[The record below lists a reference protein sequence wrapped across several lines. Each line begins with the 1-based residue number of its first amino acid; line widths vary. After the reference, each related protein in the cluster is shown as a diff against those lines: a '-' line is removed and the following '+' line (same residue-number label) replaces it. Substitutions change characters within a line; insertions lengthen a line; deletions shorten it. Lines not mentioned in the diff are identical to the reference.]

1 MGAARKILTLASA
14 AALLVLLAPA
24 PAAPQAD
31 SPDGLQLEASGV
43 WTTLVGGAFPHG
55 ETGIGA
61 AVGFRHLWGSGV
73 SLGLK
78 GFHVQPEDLSLPGD
92 DRRRVMRSNGVV
104 GSFRYQLATGG
115 VARPFVGV
123 RGGWK
128 SLSAENIDAADGSG
142 LVGGLEAGTEL
153 WLSDRIGMH
162 VTAVPSAFSLS
173 GFSADADDNTNGVSW
188 SVEAGFS
195 VFLGDASRDTDG
207 DGVDDE
213 HDRCEGTPAGIAVD
227 AEGCPADTDADGV
240 PDHEDACPETLR
252 GAEVDEE
259 GCARDTDDD
268 GVVDGLDAC
277 PDTPEAARVDDEG
290 CGLDGDGD
298 GVPDGVD
305 ACPDTPEGVEVD
317 EEGCVP
323 DADADGVA
331 DPDDR
336 CPGTVEGAAVDQ
348 EGCSQVQRGLAEG
361 RFSVTGLAFEVD
373 QVALGQSLRARMEQV
388 GRQLVR
394 NPDMTIEIRVHT
406 DALGPA
412 DQNRAQTQRLA
423 DAVKDYLLREFPEIE
438 STRVGALGF
447 GESEP
452 VASNE
457 TAEGRA
463 QNRRVEVVVLE
474 DGPGQGG
481 QDGG

>member
-1 MGAARKILTLASA
+1 MGAARKTLTLATA
-14 AALLVLLAPA
+14 AALLALLAPA
-24 PAAPQAD
+24 PAATQAEG
-31 SPDGLQLEASGV
+31 PHGLQLEASGV

-61 AVGFRHLWGSGV
+61 AAGLRHVWSSGV

-78 GFHVQPEDLSLPGD
+78 GFHVQPEDLSLPND
-92 DRRRVMRSNGVV
+92 DRRRTMRSNGVV

-115 VARPFVGV
+115 VARPFVGL
-123 RGGWK
+123 RAGWK
-128 SLSAENIDAADGSG
+128 SLSSENVDGADGSG
-142 LVGGLEAGTEL
+142 FLGGLEAGTEL
-153 WLSDRIGMH
+153 WLGDRVGFH
-162 VTAVPSAFSLS
+162 VTAVPAGFSLS
-173 GFSADADDNTNGVSW
+173 DFAADDDNTTGVSW

-195 VFLGDASRDTDG
+195 VFLGDASPDSDG

-213 HDRCEGTPAGIAVD
+213 DDRCEGTPAGITVD

-240 PDHEDACPETLR
+240 PDHEDACPQTLR

-259 GCARDTDDD
+259 GCARDTDAD
-268 GVVDGLDAC
+268 GVADGLDAC
-277 PDTPEAARVDDEG
+277 PDTPEGARVDDEG
-290 CGLDGDGD
+290 CGLDADGD

-305 ACPDTPEGVEVD
+305 ACADTPEGAEVD
-317 EEGCVP
+317 AEGCVP
-323 DADADGVA
+323 DTDADGVG

-348 EGCSQVQRGLAEG
+348 EGCSQVQRGLDEG
-361 RFSVTGLAFEVD
+361 RLSMTGLAFEVD
-373 QVALGQSLRARMEQV
+373 QVALGESLRQRMDQV

-423 DAVKDYLLREFPEIE
+423 DAVKDYLLREYPEIQ
-438 STRVGALGF
+438 STRIGALGF

-474 DGPGQGG
+474 SGPGQGG